1 MPSTLSTPKRPHP
14 DWTLLPC
21 DIVHSQAKRL
31 LVSDDIDSYMAF
43 RATCSHWRKATK
55 DYPEE
60 AVYANP
66 TCFHPSK
73 WALLHQQDDLV
84 MLVNTDTG
92 RSLCKNISLL
102 RQYFFIGATGGG
114 LILLGELVDP
124 HRACVF
130 NPFTGSIAHFKV
142 PVPAAGVRAVAV
154 TMTPLM
160 VFISVDHGHII
171 WADEDSECFKRIW
184 CTYSNRL
191 TCMTYF
197 AGQVY
202 AVDQQGSVISSV
214 VDHAIAGGERPH
226 SVLTISMETIIRS
239 LGTSPEVSHL
249 EPIRTGIYYL
259 VESGG
264 DLLLVTR
271 PPYLDKN
278 DPFVY
283 RVDTERKVLKSISS
297 IGKRAIFAGPVRCIS
312 IDADK
317 FQGIIGGYV
326 YFVMEPEMIR
336 GDDYRPPSVMFV
348 HVAKGFQDLMTF
360 GWATPEG
367 CFRPLTL
374 VEVLADYCR
383 STHYSELFEI
393 NAMEWGLDLSSD
405 SESDDSSN
413 SETDDEIPSSKS
425 DV

>member
-1 MPSTLSTPKRPHP
+1 MPSTLSTPKRPCP

-21 DIVHSQAKRL
+21 DIVRSQAKCL
-31 LVSDDIDSYMAF
+31 LASDDIDSYMAF

-55 DYPEE
+55 DYPEK

-66 TCFHPSK
+66 TCLHPSK
-73 WALLHQQDDLV
+73 WALLHQHDDLV

-114 LILLGELVDP
+114 LILLGELMEP

-130 NPFTGSIAHFKV
+130 NPFTGSIARFKV
-142 PVPAAGVRAVAV
+142 PVPMAGVRAIAV
-154 TMTPLM
+154 TMMPLM

-171 WADEDSECFKRIW
+171 WADEDSECFKRVW

-191 TCMTYF
+191 TCMTHF

-214 VDHAIAGGERPH
+214 VNRAIAGEERAC
-226 SVLTISMETIIRS
+226 STLTISMDTLIHS
-239 LGTSPEVSHL
+239 LDTSPNASL

-259 VESGG
+259 VESGE

-271 PPYLDKN
+271 PPCLDKN

-283 RVDTERKVLKSISS
+283 RVDTERKVLKTISS
-297 IGKRAIFAGPVRCIS
+297 IGNRAIFAGPIRCIS

-317 FQGIIGGYV
+317 FKGIIGGCI

-336 GDDYRPPSVMFV
+336 GDEYRPPSVMFF

-374 VEVLADYCR
+374 VQVLADYCR
-383 STHYSELFEI
+383 SIHYSELFEI
-393 NAMEWGLDLSSD
+393 NAREWGLDLSSD